1 MEFLVLIYLKS
12 KEVLLMKKWV
22 ITLLQAIAAA
32 IGAILGTNVL

>member
-1 MEFLVLIYLKS
+1 MKLLILIYLKT
-12 KEVLLMKKWV
+12 KEVFILKKWV